1 MHLPGPASRRQENLV
16 KRARHASDRTATS
29 HASGSAH
36 SSASLPCTAA
46 GSCSESRHLL
56 HRRESRRSRGS
67 RPPARSPN
75 GRNNHNERVQS
86 QSVSDP
92 QLSISAEDGDV
103 LRSLLDWLRHEDTLR
118 GRVRTA
124 PTPVRPGEMGG
135 VLDVLMVALGSGGAG
150 VALATSV
157 STWLS
162 QPRRT
167 DVKLTVTAE
176 SGRQIKL
183 DARRVQDPA
192 VLLREIERLLRPDA
206 SEQ

>member
-1 MHLPGPASRRQENLV
+1 M
-16 KRARHASDRTATS
+16 
-29 HASGSAH
+29 
-36 SSASLPCTAA
+36 
-46 GSCSESRHLL
+46 
-56 HRRESRRSRGS
+56 
-67 RPPARSPN
+67 
-75 GRNNHNERVQS
+75 QS

-124 PTPVRPGEMGG
+124 QTPVRPGEMGG
-135 VLDVLMVALGSGGAG
+135 VLDVLVVALGSGGAG
-150 VALATSV
+150 AALATSV

-162 QPRRT
+162 QPRRA

-176 SGRQIKL
+176 DGRHIEL
-183 DARRVQDPA
+183 DARRIRDPA
-192 VLLREIERLLRPDA
+192 VLLREVERLLRTED